1 MNNYLIIGKSFTY
14 NGDLTLGKELT
25 IKSHNNKVSIY
36 NLDIQKILISNKVY
50 KKYLKLL
57 KMVNFY
63 LDSDDDTGTAYH
75 EALNEIEKFRQ
86 LVKNK
91 YRAYILEKE
100 LKEMSLEL
108 KKKIKELEKKL
119 VFIEVK
125 SYDYINEN
133 KRSK

>member
-1 MNNYLIIGKSFTY
+1 MNNYLIIEKSYTY

-25 IKSHNNKVSIY
+25 ITSYDNKVFIY
-36 NLDIQKILISNKVY
+36 NLDIQRIFISNKVY

-57 KMVNFY
+57 RLVDFY
-63 LDSDDDTGTAYH
+63 LTSDDDTGTAYH

-91 YRAYILEKE
+91 YRSYLLEQT

-108 KKKIKELEKKL
+108 KKKVMDAKKRL
-119 VFIEVK
+119 IVMEAK
-125 SYDYINEN
+125 NYDYVNEN
-133 KRSK
+133 RRSK

>member
-1 MNNYLIIGKSFTY
+1 MNSYLIIEKSFIY
-14 NGDLTLGKELT
+14 SGDLILGKKLT
-25 IKSHNNKVSIY
+25 IKSYNNKVHIY
-36 NLDIQKILISNKVY
+36 DLDIQKAFISNKVY

-57 KMVNFY
+57 KIVNFY
-63 LDSDDDTGTAYH
+63 LESNDDTGTAYH

-119 VFIEVK
+119 IFIEVK
-125 SYDYINEN
+125 SYDYANEN
-133 KRSK
+133 RRSK